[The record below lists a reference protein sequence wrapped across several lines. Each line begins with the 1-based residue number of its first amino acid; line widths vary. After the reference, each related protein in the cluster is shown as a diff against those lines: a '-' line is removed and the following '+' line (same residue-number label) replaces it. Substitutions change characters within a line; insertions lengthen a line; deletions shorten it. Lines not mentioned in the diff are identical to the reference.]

1 MDGIQFLLDLAI
13 ILFAAKMLGLLV
25 KKIGAPE
32 VVGEILAGLLLGPA
46 VFGFIKETDF
56 LSKMAEIGVIMLMFE
71 AGLGTD
77 LKELKKTGLKATLIA
92 CAGVAV
98 PMALGVVLFMSFYG
112 FDTIGSPNFL
122 KGLFIGTI
130 MSATSVSITVATLKE
145 LGKLNDTVGTTITS
159 AAIIDDVIGIIAL
172 TFVISMSGPSGGNT
186 GIGTVVL
193 KVVIFFVIA
202 IISGYLFYKGM
213 VWLDDNHPHTRRIP
227 IISLCYCFL
236 LGFVA
241 EQYFGIADITGAYVA
256 GVILCNLTDREY
268 IERKVDI
275 SSYMIF
281 APLFFAGIGLKTTIS
296 SMNGILLLFS
306 ICFVIVA
313 LIGKIIGCGLCARIL
328 RFSGRDSMKIGIG
341 MMARGEV
348 ALITA
353 QKGLAAGLLTSDYFT
368 AVILLI
374 LASSI
379 ITPVMLKRLYKKDSE
394 VPALS
399 ENGGAVVSDGQETTV
414 PGNAEAV
421 RTESAKAPE
430 NPDTTDT

>member
-1 MDGIQFLLDLAI
+1 MDGVRFLFDLAVL
-13 ILFAAKMLGLLV
+13 LFAAKMLGLLA
-25 KKIGAPE
+25 KRIGAPE

-46 VFGFIKETDF
+46 IFNIVQDNDF

-77 LKELKKTGLKATLIA
+77 LKELKKTGLKTTLIA

-98 PMALGVVLFMSFYG
+98 PMIMGTVLFMSFYG
-112 FDTIGSPNFL
+112 FAAPGSDEFM

-130 MSATSVSITVATLKE
+130 MSATSVSITVAALKE

-159 AAIIDDVIGIIAL
+159 AAIIDDVIGIVVL
-172 TFVISMSGPSGGNT
+172 TLVISMSGSDGET
-186 GIGTVVL
+186 GIGTVII
-193 KVVIFFVIA
+193 KVVLFFLIA
-202 IISGYLFYKGM
+202 IVSGFLIYKGM
-213 VWLDDNHPHTRRIP
+213 VRLDKDHPHTRRIP

-256 GVILCNLTDREY
+256 GVILCNLSDRDY
-268 IERKVDI
+268 IEKKVDV
-275 SSYMIF
+275 SSYMVF
-281 APLFFAGIGLKTTIS
+281 APLFFAGIGLKTSIS
-296 SMNGILLLFS
+296 SMNGQLLLFS
-306 ICFVIVA
+306 VCFVIIA
-313 LIGKIIGCGLCARIL
+313 LLGKVIGCGLCSRL
-328 RFSGRDSMKIGIG
+328 LKFNGKDSLKIGIG

-353 QKGLAAGLLTSDYFT
+353 QKGLSAGLLTSDYFT

-379 ITPVMLKRLYKKDSE
+379 ITPVLLKRQYK
-394 VPALS
+394 
-399 ENGGAVVSDGQETTV
+399 
-414 PGNAEAV
+414 
-421 RTESAKAPE
+421 
-430 NPDTTDT
+430 

>member
-98 PMALGVVLFMSFYG
+98 PMALGAVLFMSFYG
-112 FDTIGSPNFL
+112 FDTVGSPNFL

-159 AAIIDDVIGIIAL
+159 AAIIDDIIGIIVL
-172 TFVISMSGPSGGNT
+172 TVVISMSGASGNT
-186 GIGTVVL
+186 AGIGTVIL

-202 IISGYLFYKGM
+202 IISGYLIYKGM
-213 VWLDDNHPHTRRIP
+213 VWLDNNHPHTRRIP

-236 LGFVA
+236 LGFIA

-256 GVILCNLTDREY
+256 VVILCNLTDRDY
-268 IERKVDI
+268 IESKVDI
-275 SSYMIF
+275 SSYMVF
-281 APLFFAGIGLKTTIS
+281 APLFFVGIGLKTTIN

-306 ICFVIVA
+306 ICFVIVG
-313 LIGKIIGCGLCARIL
+313 LVGKIIGCGLCARIM

-379 ITPVMLKRLYKKDSE
+379 ITPVMLKRQYKKE
-394 VPALS
+394 
-399 ENGGAVVSDGQETTV
+399 
-414 PGNAEAV
+414 AEAV
-421 RTESAKAPE
+421 AISENEEPAITENTEPAVSDSTEPTVPE
-430 NPDTTDT
+430 NTETTGTDT